1 MSPEQK
7 LAFAKYISGQNVFIT
22 GPGGTGKSAL
32 IREIYKYATQ
42 REHNIQVCALTGCAA
57 VMLDCKAKT
66 IHSWSGIGLANG
78 DVERIVQR
86 VDKNFFKK
94 KDWRKTR
101 TLIIDEVSMMSKRLF
116 DILDSV

>member
-1 MSPEQK
+1 MSPEQT
-7 LAFAKYISGQNVFIT
+7 LAFEKYKSGQNVFIT

-32 IREIYKYATQ
+32 IREIYKYANQ

-66 IHSWSGIGLANG
+66 IHSWAGIGLANG
-78 DVERIVQR
+78 DIDRIVDR

-94 KDWRKTR
+94 KEWRKTR
-101 TLIIDEVSMMSKRLF
+101 TLIVDEVSMLSKR
-116 DILDSV
+116 